1 MTNLEKLAKDLAPQL
16 GLPVEEV
23 ERICRFQFAW
33 VAEQLSAGDY
43 PQMRLPKLGSFHP
56 LLPRIERKQNAA
68 LKKNFQ
74 AFGFH
79 CS

>member
-1 MTNLEKLAKDLAPQL
+1 MTNLERLAKDLASQL
-16 GLPVEEV
+16 GLPLEEV

-56 LLPRIERKQNAA
+56 ILARIARKQNAA
-68 LKKNFQ
+68 VRKNFH